1 SAGAPPARAPAV
13 VPEQERALQ
22 REVTADIAVAAA
34 GEGPLLQPKDLDLL
48 RALLPVSEALQQL
61 LLHRQP
67 LFEPEPAGSAAEE
80 SQPLLPAKSHSW
92 VLWSLPGAFA
102 AGLRHIGAM
111 LRLTG
116 SGASAQAAS
125 GESGAHAL
133 EWLPRTGRLLGCTDT
148 PSFSLSAPHCLPLH
162 LLPPQLRALQRQPV
176 LLAAVAGDFSLL
188 LPLYT
193 AWWEAWQQQQ
203 QQQQQ
208 SCPCSTSEGSRAAA
222 SITSSDCTAPFASG
236 SPCGGNGLSNARQ
249 MHPVADYHG
258 LLLNLSCISTDGRDA
273 LFALSLKTS
282 TSSGRISL
290 SVQQLAQLAILAQ
303 CHMLT
308 TPVHELQQQQSEQ
321 EQHTRKAQRK
331 AVALTLKTLVR
342 LVVATVEEGEHLLL
356 RRLLS
361 SSKCSSSCGE
371 CGSSEG
377 CRSTGVCCCALP
389 LPSVYQPQ
397 RQQQQPH
404 QQQVPPVVAVPYLVA
419 QLRCTGSEEVLRAAA
434 AELNQILSACPPG
447 LIGAVHIS
455 GACEA
460 ERRLSERRLMI
471 AAAAQALGVASVRAA
486 APAAAATPERPLLRV
501 LSVHSEAGPLELLHA
516 LLLGGDVVEGGAA
529 ASGKSAAAGVAWTFG
544 MPSAEE
550 VAAAAEKQQR
560 RGPEDDSRDALQLL
574 EAWPYE
580 RLRMHRQLNLLSP
593 RYAEDT
599 RCLDGLPSESSHS
612 GAGETVEAAAA
623 SAAGLAPEDAGKSV
637 REEERQQEPQFT
649 ECGFSSSVRESRCYI
664 RHLLV
669 QHEMNGSAL
678 LQQHNV
684 ECCLALAAAVRE
696 NIRKGTVAAFVSCFL
711 EKQTLTPQQYDEEFA
726 VVAAAPEVSGEAPQ
740 DVEHGDL
747 VPQAE
752 NRQPATF
759 MESAIT
765 AGKTQDGTSQEEGSA
780 APAAEKEGEVDTSRG
795 DFSLKSCSSLQEAS
809 GSAVARPRGG
819 RLRRSNSS
827 SGAVAADSSSN
838 LQPVQKRRRIQS

>member
-1 SAGAPPARAPAV
+1 MVGALFNSSSNRNTVAATGGLFLSLSFGP
-13 VPEQERALQ
+13 

-203 QQQQQ
+203 QQ

-377 CRSTGVCCCALP
+377 CRSTG
-389 LPSVYQPQ
+389 
-397 RQQQQPH
+397 
-404 QQQVPPVVAVPYLVA
+404 
-419 QLRCTGSEEVLRAAA
+419 LRCTGSEEVLRAAA

-447 LIGAVHIS
+447 LIGAVHI
-455 GACEA
+455 
-460 ERRLSERRLMI
+460 
-471 AAAAQALGVASVRAA
+471 
-486 APAAAATPERPLLRV
+486 
-501 LSVHSEAGPLELLHA
+501 SEAGPLELLHA

-599 RCLDGLPSESSHS
+599 RCLDGLP
-612 GAGETVEAAAA
+612 
-623 SAAGLAPEDAGKSV
+623 
-637 REEERQQEPQFT
+637 
-649 ECGFSSSVRESRCYI
+649 I
-664 RHLLV
+664 
-669 QHEMNGSAL
+669 
-678 LQQHNV
+678 
-684 ECCLALAAAVRE
+684 RE

-780 APAAEKEGEVDTSRG
+780 APAAEKEGEVDTSRAAHQHRLHG
-795 DFSLKSCSSLQEAS
+795 RSSQSFERSAS
-809 GSAVARPRGG
+809 YSENICANGVGLVG
-819 RLRRSNSS
+819 
-827 SGAVAADSSSN
+827 SSSN
-838 LQPVQKRRRIQS
+838 NNTRACAEPRATALGRRVVGSKGLRFLLETCPPVQ